1 MWENYK
7 MIRLLANAPQPEWAC
22 FAIITA
28 WNPASTLRH
37 PEENDAHQQDLLN
50 QLMNFPLLEVWG
62 CSPDLSWR
70 ERSVAVACPLAFAR
84 QLAIRFGQNA
94 IYWVDQGGLWLV
106 PVLLQHEETVS
117 LGPLV
122 DYWIASAPPPVK

>member
-50 QLMNFPLLEVWG
+50 QLINFPLLEVWG

-70 ERSVAVACPLAFAR
+70 ERSVAVACPLALAR

-94 IYWVDQGGLWLV
+94 IYWVDQGELWLV
-106 PVLLQHEETVS
+106 PVLLHHEETVS

>member
-7 MIRLLANAPQPEWAC
+7 KIRLLANAPQPEWTC

-50 QLMNFPLLEVWG
+50 QLINFPLLEVWG

-94 IYWVDQGGLWLV
+94 IYWVDQGELWLV